1 MTSKQACVALVTL
14 LLSPG
19 MTVAPSASPATGKK
33 DFIGTKTCGTPQS
46 AAYSIE
52 KTCLN

>member
-1 MTSKQACVALVTL
+1 MTSMQACVALVTL

-19 MTVAPSASPATGKK
+19 IAVASGASPATGKK